1 LDQKRNFVGQH
12 FRNTIPETWKPKA
25 ANKRYY
31 STNVGTL
38 ETGVLSSLWVLVVE
52 NLALLTSG
60 PVIDPSPVNNQPTNP
75 YILFWRHG
83 FQGAI
88 R

>member
-1 LDQKRNFVGQH
+1 MPRSNLKRHGEL
-12 FRNTIPETWKPKA
+12 IPRFLE
-25 ANKRYY
+25 
-31 STNVGTL
+31 TNVWTL
-38 ETGVLSSLWVLVVE
+38 VIGVLCSLWVLVVE
-52 NLALLTSG
+52 NPALLNRG
-60 PVIDPSPVNNQPTNP
+60 PVVDPSPVNNQPTNP